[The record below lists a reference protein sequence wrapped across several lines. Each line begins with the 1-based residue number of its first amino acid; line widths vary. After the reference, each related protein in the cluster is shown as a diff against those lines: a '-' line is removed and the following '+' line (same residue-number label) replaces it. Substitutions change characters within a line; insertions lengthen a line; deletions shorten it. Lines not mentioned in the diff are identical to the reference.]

1 MSGQRAKKSL
11 GQHFLADRRY
21 LAPILEAATLAP
33 DDRVLEIG
41 PGQGVLTEALVEQV
55 KCLVAVELDDRLIEP
70 LRQQFAGQA
79 NVHIVHGDILE
90 HAPAQLVASAC
101 WTEDEIKR
109 LGDWRLEIGDSQ
121 SAPSSPNPPISPS
134 PNLQSPNLQ
143 SPNLQSPNLQSPNL
157 QSPNLQSP
165 NLQSPISYK
174 VVANL
179 PYYITSAVLRHLLEA
194 APPPALAVL
203 MVQWEVA
210 QRICAAPG
218 EMSLLAVSVQ
228 FYAAPR
234 IVARVPA
241 AAFRPRPKVDSAILH
256 LEVRAQPAV
265 DIEAAR
271 FFSVVRAGFSQKRKQ
286 LHNSL
291 AAGLNLDKAAV
302 HQWLSAA
309 GVTPTRRAET
319 LSLAEWGEL
328 CQHAPCA

>member
-41 PGQGVLTEALVEQV
+41 PGQGVLTEALVGQG
-55 KCLVAVELDDRLIEP
+55 KCLVAVERDDRLIEP

-143 SPNLQSPNLQSPNL
+143 SPNLQSP
-157 QSPNLQSP
+157 
-165 NLQSPISYK
+165 ISYK

-218 EMSLLAVSVQ
+218 EMSLLAISVQ

>member
-41 PGQGVLTEALVEQV
+41 PGQGVLTEALVGQG
-55 KCLVAVELDDRLIEP
+55 KCLVAVERDDRLIEP

-143 SPNLQSPNLQSPNL
+143 SPNLQSP
-157 QSPNLQSP
+157 
-165 NLQSPISYK
+165 ISYK

-218 EMSLLAVSVQ
+218 EMSLQAVSVQ